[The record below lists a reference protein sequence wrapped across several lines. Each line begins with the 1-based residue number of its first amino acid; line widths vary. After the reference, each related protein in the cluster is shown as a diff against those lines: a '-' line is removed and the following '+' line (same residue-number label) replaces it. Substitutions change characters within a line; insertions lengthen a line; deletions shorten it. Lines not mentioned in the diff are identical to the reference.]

1 MEKNL
6 IKAKKIDAIY
16 DYVTDALDGELNDV
30 EMTDVKEGLYIR
42 SNEEADT
49 IWEKGCTVTKKDDE
63 MNPYL
68 TRRYIIGNFAE
79 KLSDILEGG
88 QDWLID
94 VANEIYDN
102 FVE

>member
-1 MEKNL
+1 MEENL

-16 DYVTDALDGELNDV
+16 DYVKEALDGGLNDV

-42 SNEEADT
+42 SNVEADT

-68 TRRYIIGNFAE
+68 KRRYAIGDFAE
-79 KLSDILEGG
+79 KLSDIFESG
-88 QDWLID
+88 QDWLND